1 LTACPL
7 VVALQE
13 SFLEDINNIL
23 NSGEVPNLWLTED
36 QEQISAAMRPL
47 MAAAGIAPTKQVR
60 SSRCPVMSRH
70 GHAMLLLSESL
81 ALSSVTARL

>member
-1 LTACPL
+1 MSLSSSPSL
-7 VVALQE
+7 LLPLQE

-36 QEQISAAMRPL
+36 QETISAAMRPL

-60 SSRCPVMSRH
+60 SSCCLVMSRP
-70 GHAMLLLSESL
+70 APPCCCYQ
-81 ALSSVTARL
+81 